1 MEKIQTI
8 CPQCLKIF
16 HTLEDIDLI
25 ECVFCK
31 NQYEPPTLK
40 TNADI
45 ESSEEH

>member
-8 CPQCLKIF
+8 CPKCLKIF
-16 HTLEDIDLI
+16 HILEDIDLI

-31 NQYEPPTLK
+31 NQYKPPTLSSDK
-40 TNADI
+40 NL

>member
-8 CPQCLKIF
+8 CPKCLKIF
-16 HTLEDIDLI
+16 HILEDIDSI

-31 NQYEPPTLK
+31 TQYELPTLNPNK
-40 TNADI
+40 DI

>member
-16 HTLEDIDLI
+16 HILDDIDLI

-31 NQYEPPTLK
+31 TQYEMPTLSSDK
-40 TNADI
+40 NL